1 MEYARHRRR
10 KARGRNRKK
19 SAATGE
25 VGRAIL
31 ALLMVGAIVY
41 LISASAA
48 GTWLAKNVMVPVFSA
63 LDSFKGPATSD
74 AALGEDAAQSMQVS
88 LVSTPEAVES
98 DVTLPALSC
107 YALQMGVYAQA
118 ENARTQAAQLRAA
131 GAGGYVLE
139 DGDRYRVIA
148 AGYTDETAAR
158 EVKERLSSEGL
169 DCTLYAIIT
178 PAATYRVSAESDQL
192 TQVNAGFSS
201 IANAYA
207 ALSEA
212 VLRFDADAQSAA
224 EGKAAATGVAE
235 TLRADMALLQGYAG
249 EHTALNALLACY
261 TDCLAAIEK
270 AAGSEAAEASAFAAD
285 FKYAQLYV
293 ADRYAQL
300 MRALG

>member
-1 MEYARHRRR
+1 MEYARRKRRR
-10 KARGRNRKK
+10 QRAKGKKKNR
-19 SAATGE
+19 AGGE

-48 GTWLAKNVMVPVFSA
+48 GTWLAKNVMVPVFST
-63 LDSFKGPATSD
+63 LDSFRRPAEPTEPEAAPD
-74 AALGEDAAQSMQVS
+74 AESMQVS
-88 LVSTPEAVES
+88 LVSTPGAVET
-98 DVTLPALSC
+98 DVTLPALTC

-118 ENARTQAAQLRAA
+118 ENARTQAGQLRAA
-131 GAGGYVLE
+131 GAGGYVMQ

-158 EVKERLSSEGL
+158 EVKERLSGEGM
-169 DCTLYAIIT
+169 DCTLYTIAT
-178 PAATYRVSAESDQL
+178 PAATYRVSAEADQL
-192 TQVNAGFSS
+192 AQVNAGFAS

-212 VLRFDADAQSAA
+212 VLRYDADAQSA
-224 EGKAAATGVAE
+224 ETGKMAAANIAQTMRG
-235 TLRADMALLQGYAG
+235 DMALLQGYAG
-249 EHTALNALLACY
+249 EHTALNALLSCY

-270 AAGSEAAEASAFAAD
+270 TAASTAAEHAAFAAD
-285 FKYAQLYV
+285 FKHTQLYV

-300 MRALG
+300 MRTLG